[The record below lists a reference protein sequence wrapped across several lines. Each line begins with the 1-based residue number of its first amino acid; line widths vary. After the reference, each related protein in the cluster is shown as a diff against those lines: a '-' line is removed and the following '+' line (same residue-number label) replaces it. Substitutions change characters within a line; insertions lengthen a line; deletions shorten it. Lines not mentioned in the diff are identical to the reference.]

1 MFPTEV
7 KEKRLSLSLSSVPG
21 DKDLSF
27 SAYDFTSII
36 DGFGNQMKISIL
48 NNRTLRN
55 HVRSGIFVDEY

>member
-36 DGFGNQMKISIL
+36 DGFGNQMKISMNL
-48 NNRTLRN
+48 T
-55 HVRSGIFVDEY
+55 